1 MPPSTTSP
9 SDEPDREGDPVDDRD
24 EVDDRDDCDDRD
36 DLDDFDDG
44 RSTDA
49 GGKPAGA
56 VLIAQRRRSRTKKA
70 SIQKWAR
77 ILHAYSSMLCLL
89 VVLFF
94 SVTGLTLNHPNWTLG
109 GHTNNVKEAGS
120 LPTASVSGTTVD
132 WLTVAEYLRSTNSLR
147 GEVSD
152 HQASGGQG
160 SITFKGPGYL
170 ANASFALDSRAYQLE
185 IESQGYV
192 GILNDLHKGRDTRT
206 SWKWLI
212 DASAIFL
219 VFISLSGLVLQLVLK
234 ARRRSALW
242 SAGGG
247 AGLVAVLVVVAT
259 R

>member
-1 MPPSTTSP
+1 MPPSTSSP
-9 SDEPDREGDPVDDRD
+9 SDHAPDPVEDL
-24 EVDDRDDCDDRD
+24 D
-36 DLDDFDDG
+36 DLDDEASDDIG
-44 RSTDA
+44 ITLA
-49 GGKPAGA
+49 GGVA
-56 VLIAQRRRSRTKKA
+56 VAQRRRQRTKKA
-70 SIQKWAR
+70 SVQRWAR

-89 VVLFF
+89 IVLFF

-109 GHTNNVKEAGS
+109 GHTSNVKEAGS
-120 LPTASVSGTTVD
+120 LPLSSVSGTTVD
-132 WLTVAEYLRSTNSLR
+132 WLDVAEYLRSTYSLR

-152 HQASGGQG
+152 HQASGGEG

-170 ANASFALDSRAYQLE
+170 ANASFALDTRAYQLE
-185 IESQGYV
+185 IESQGYI

-212 DASAIFL
+212 DASAVFL

-242 SAGGG
+242 SAAGG
-247 AGLVAVLVVVAT
+247 AGLVAILVIVAT